1 MLPWVTILIVMM
13 MMKRNTVS
21 ADITNVT
28 RISGES
34 LKLSPDIR
42 RGRMGTELLFRWTHP
57 HLLLDNRKTK
67 CHHGRCELL
76 EDGSLSFSRVQS
88 EDSGVYRLEVYNQQ
102 GRRQHH
108 QLFHLQVEHL
118 KEEESSQSWKT
129 AIVCSLLL
137 LLILLLLI
145 ISFLLWKRK
154 LLRSRTSGAA
164 AGERETQIYME
175 MRGNHGDKDQE
186 EGEKKEEEAIYVPC
200 YPGVPAEP
208 VENVYV

>member
-1 MLPWVTILIVMM
+1 
-13 MMKRNTVS
+13 
-21 ADITNVT
+21 
-28 RISGES
+28 
-34 LKLSPDIR
+34 
-42 RGRMGTELLFRWTHP
+42 MGTELLFRWTHP

-102 GRRQHH
+102 GLRQHH
-108 QLFHLQVEHL
+108 QLFHL
-118 KEEESSQSWKT
+118 QSWKT

-186 EGEKKEEEAIYVPC
+186 EGEKKEEEAIYVGLQLKFSLFSTVPC